1 MTFSNNGAENH
12 LYISRRFIQQADEEL
27 SCGDHIQ
34 ASWSAWEAVSYSL
47 KAIAERRGWEFSQV
61 RDLSI
66 AIDRL
71 AKETDN
77 PKELGRHYAITLSM
91 RFNSFNDYKPKE
103 FVRLDIED
111 AKKLL
116 AMLDDIES
124 AAQTRSS

>member
-1 MTFSNNGAENH
+1 MTLTGEHNKTAHRLIQRAEK
-12 LYISRRFIQQADEEL
+12 EL
-27 SCGDHIQ
+27 SDGNLTQ

-61 RDLSI
+61 RDLSV

-77 PKELGRHYAITLSM
+77 PKELGRNYAITLSM

-124 AAQTRSS
+124 AAHTRSP